1 MTKTAN
7 IKGICAKYHHTI
19 EFIGKKW
26 VGAILYSLSNGP
38 MRYNELYAN
47 IDGISDRLLT
57 QRLNELMESNLVE
70 KMLIDNCTKKT
81 QYRLTVNGEAFKD
94 VILSIK
100 RWSEVCALNDKNGEK
115 VE

>member
-1 MTKTAN
+1 MTGKVKKT
-7 IKGICAKYHHTI
+7 GICANYHHTI

-26 VGAILYSLSNGP
+26 MGAILYSLSNGP
-38 MRYNELYAN
+38 MRYNELYTN

-57 QRLNELMESNLVE
+57 QRLNELIESKLVE
-70 KMLIDNCTKKT
+70 KILIDNCTKKT
-81 QYRLTVNGEAFKD
+81 MYRLTENGLAFKE

-100 RWSEVCALNDKNGEK
+100 RWSELCTINDKNVEK